1 MSERTVAIASAQG
14 LHARPASLFT
24 QAVGA
29 AGIPVTIAK
38 PGGSPVD
45 AASMLL
51 VMTLSAAHGDQVVL
65 TADGPRADDV
75 LDSLAVLLATD
86 LDADA

>member
-14 LHARPASLFT
+14 LHARPASLFA
-24 QAVGA
+24 QAAGA

-38 PGGSPVD
+38 AGGSPVD

-51 VMTLSAAHGDQVVL
+51 VMTLAAGHGEQVVL
-65 TADGPRADDV
+65 TADGPDADDV
-75 LDSLAVLLATD
+75 LDSLVGLLATD